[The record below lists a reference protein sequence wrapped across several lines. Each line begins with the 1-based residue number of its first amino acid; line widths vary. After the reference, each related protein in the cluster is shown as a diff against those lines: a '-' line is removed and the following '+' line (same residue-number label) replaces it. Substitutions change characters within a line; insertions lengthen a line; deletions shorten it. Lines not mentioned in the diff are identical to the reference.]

1 MRLRERRPE
10 LRRALATAVVVA
22 GVTLVPPGLAAA
34 QTDGGDGARSAAD
47 TASCTV
53 VFVPPIV
60 AGSDRAVVYADIL
73 GEIGRTT
80 EVVPEP
86 GSGLAVRLVLR
97 GEDDLAEPSPP
108 RVFDLKVVL
117 DASEA
122 REGRWGITFDG
133 TDGACP
139 GEIVVRRS
147 SAAARPGD
155 RGDRAKDPGS
165 DL

>member
-1 MRLRERRPE
+1 MRLRERRSE
-10 LRRALATAVVVA
+10 VRRALAAAVVA
-22 GVTLVPPGLAAA
+22 GVTLAPPGLAAA
-34 QTDGGDGARSAAD
+34 QTDGGDDRARTAAD
-47 TASCTV
+47 TAPCAV

-60 AGSDRAVVYADIL
+60 AGSDRAVVYADVL

-80 EVVPEP
+80 EVVPES

-97 GEDDLAEPSPP
+97 GEDDLAEPSRP
-108 RVFDLKVVL
+108 RVFDFKVVL

-147 SAAARPGD
+147 SAAARPV
-155 RGDRAKDPGS
+155 DRAKDPGS
-165 DL
+165 DV

>member
-10 LRRALATAVVVA
+10 LRRAVATAIVVA

-34 QTDGGDGARSAAD
+34 QTDGADDRARTAAD
-47 TASCTV
+47 TVRCAV

-73 GEIGRTT
+73 GEIGKTT

-86 GSGLAVRLVLR
+86 GSGIAVRLVLR
-97 GEDDLAEPSPP
+97 GEDDLAEPSRP
-108 RVFDLKVVL
+108 RVFDFKVVL

-122 REGRWGITFDG
+122 RQGRWGITFDG

-155 RGDRAKDPGS
+155 RGKDPGF
-165 DL
+165 DV